1 MPIPQ
6 VFENDMGLGKV
17 STNGIQALLYSLLLT
32 LVSTEAVVIS

>member
-1 MPIPQ
+1 MTIPQ

-32 LVSTEAVVIS
+32 FISTESVVIC